1 MKKTI
6 ALVSSIAP
14 LTKEFCEEFEVIT
27 LPPDREIDSP
37 VSTHPDMICTIIGE
51 RIFFPQS
58 YAKENEAT
66 VKKIEELSGLHAV
79 YTSGERGKKYPLD
92 VSLNTAVIKNALLC
106 RKASC
111 AAELLEYASQ
121 LGSHVINT
129 KQGYAGCS
137 CIVCDDK
144 VVTSDVGI
152 FEVLDKIGIEVKLNR
167 EKIILDGYNCGFIGG
182 CGGFFDGRVYLFGE
196 SEEDFFGCEKV
207 SLAKGTLRDFGGI
220 KFIKITK
227 GE

>member
-1 MKKTI
+1 MKKAI

-14 LTKEFCEEFEVIT
+14 LTKEFCEEFEVIP
-27 LPPDREIDSP
+27 LPPDREIDTP
-37 VSTHPDMICTIIGE
+37 VSTHPDMICTVIGD
-51 RIFFPQS
+51 RIFFPES

-66 VKKIEELSGLHAV
+66 VKKIEYLSGLHAIC
-79 YTSGERGKKYPLD
+79 TSCERGKKYPLD
-92 VSLNTAVIKNALLC
+92 VSLNTAVIKSSLLC

-111 AAELLEYASQ
+111 AAELLDYATQ
-121 LGSHVINT
+121 LGTKIIDT

-152 FEVLDKIGIEVKLNR
+152 FAVLEKNGIDVKLNR
-167 EKIILDGYNCGFIGG
+167 EKITLDGYNCGFIGG

-196 SEEDFFGCEKV
+196 SEEDFFGYEKV
-207 SLAKGTLRDFGGI
+207 SLKKGILCDFGGI
-220 KFIKITK
+220 KFIKNTK